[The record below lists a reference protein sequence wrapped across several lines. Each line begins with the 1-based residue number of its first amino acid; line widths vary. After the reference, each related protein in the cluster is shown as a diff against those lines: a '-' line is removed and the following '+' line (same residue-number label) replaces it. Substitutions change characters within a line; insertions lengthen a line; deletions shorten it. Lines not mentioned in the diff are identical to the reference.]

1 MPRLSNTVLNTIGQ
15 AGQGAGLFT
24 VGQQL
29 GGLGAKKRARDE
41 ARKEAEAIKTAS
53 SPVAKLELMAQ
64 QALERGDRQT
74 AAALTQKAEELRS
87 SGLVNTAN
95 INKAVAQTA
104 KAEAETANL
113 ETEAE
118 NDAADRKAAQKSLV
132 AQQANIS
139 SVFESLAN
147 DDTLSIRDRSYV
159 ESVSKSLKESDSQ
172 LSEEALKE
180 LSGSLQKVLDRNKDS
195 KVNKT
200 VRVEGGKI
208 FLVDPSS
215 GEVQDTGTTF
225 RTPEV
230 NKRLT
235 ELDER
240 VEAAGSNASRYA
252 GLATSVAERGLTE
265 TGTIGEMFSKTR
277 EALGVGNDADT
288 LRRELEEIRV
298 SGMIANLP
306 PGVASDKDM
315 ELVARGAADFNSLT
329 NAEAQRVLVLM
340 SKAEEHQA
348 EIAENNRM
356 ITSQTDSIETV
367 HHANYRK
374 LLKAREKSM
383 NSLGAE
389 TYQLGSMIQERDSV
403 RLKVREL
410 LQRGDTNSQNI
421 LKVMAKQHP
430 DIKNLISL
438 ETEARDL
445 SNELNNSD
453 IGKKNNWSF

>member
-1 MPRLSNTVLNTIGQ
+1 MPKLSNTVLNTMGQ

-29 GGLGAKKRARDE
+29 GGLSAKKRARDL
-41 ARKEAEAIKTAS
+41 AREESKAVQAAAD
-53 SPVAKLELMAQ
+53 PVAKLELMAQ
-64 QALERGDRQT
+64 QALDRGDRQT
-74 AAALTQKAEELRS
+74 AAVLTQKAEELRS
-87 SGLVNTAN
+87 SGLLDQANT
-95 INKAVAQTA
+95 NKAVAQGAEATA
-104 KAEAETANL
+104 RTVKLQGETEQAEAE
-113 ETEAE
+113 
-118 NDAADRKAAQKSLV
+118 RKAEQTSLE
-132 AQQANIS
+132 AQQGIIS
-139 SVFESLAN
+139 DAFASLSK
-147 DDTLSIRDRSYV
+147 DETLS
-159 ESVSKSLKESDSQ
+159 ESDKALVNSINDRLSKNGGQ
-172 LSEEALKE
+172 LSESALE
-180 LSGSLQKVLDRNKDS
+180 DLSGTLQKVLDRNKAS
-195 KVNKT
+195 TAAKT
-200 VRVEGGKI
+200 YITQGGKI
-208 FLVDPSS
+208 FEVDKTAGSIT
-215 GEVQDTGTTF
+215 DTGTTF

-230 NKRLT
+230 NEQLVA
-235 ELDER
+235 LGER
-240 VEAAGSNASRYA
+240 AEEAGSNASRYA
-252 GLATSVAERGLTE
+252 GLATQVAERGLTE

-329 NAEAQRVLVLM
+329 NAQAQRVLVLM

-389 TYQLGSMIQERDSV
+389 VYQLGSMMQERDTV

-410 LQRGDTNSQNI
+410 LQRGDAKSKNI

-430 DIKNLISL
+430 DVKNLISL

-445 SNELNNSD
+445 ANELNNSD
-453 IGKKNNWSF
+453 LGKKNKWSF

>member
-1 MPRLSNTVLNTIGQ
+1 MPKLSNTVLSTMGQ

-29 GGLGAKKRARDE
+29 GSLSAKKRARDE
-41 ARKEAEAIKTAS
+41 AREEAEAVKAAAN
-53 SPVAKLELMAQ
+53 PVARLELMAQ
-64 QALERGDRQT
+64 QALERGDRQV
-74 AAALTQKAEELRS
+74 AATLTQKAEELRS
-87 SGLVNTAN
+87 SGLVDAAN
-95 INKAVAQTA
+95 IGKAGAQSAEAVTRTA
-104 KAEAETANL
+104 KLEAEM
-113 ETEAE
+113 
-118 NDAADRKAAQKSLV
+118 AASGVERESEQTSLA

-139 SVFESLAN
+139 DAFASLAE
-147 DDTLSIRDRSYV
+147 DETLSPRDRAYV
-159 ESVSKSLKESDSQ
+159 QSVSKNLKGNGGQ
-172 LSEEALKE
+172 MSEEALKD
-180 LSGSLQKVLDRNKDS
+180 LSASLQKVLDRNEESDTS
-195 KVNKT
+195 KS
-200 VRVEGGKI
+200 VRVEGGRV
-208 FLVDPSS
+208 FLVDPVS
-215 GEVQDTGTTF
+215 GEVQETGATF

-230 NKRLT
+230 NDRLT

-240 VEAAGSNASRYA
+240 VNEAGGKSTRYA
-252 GLATSVAERGLTE
+252 ALAMQVAERGLTE

-315 ELVARGAADFNSLT
+315 ELVAKGAADFNSLT
-329 NAEAQRVLVLM
+329 NAEAQRVLALM
-340 SKAEEHQA
+340 AKAAEHQA

-383 NSLGAE
+383 NSLNAE
-389 TYQLGSMIQERDSV
+389 VYQLGSMLEERDTV

-410 LQRGDTNSQNI
+410 LQRGDKQSENI

-430 DIKNLISL
+430 DIKSLISL

-445 SNELNNSD
+445 ANELNNSD
-453 IGKKNNWSF
+453 LGKKNNWSF